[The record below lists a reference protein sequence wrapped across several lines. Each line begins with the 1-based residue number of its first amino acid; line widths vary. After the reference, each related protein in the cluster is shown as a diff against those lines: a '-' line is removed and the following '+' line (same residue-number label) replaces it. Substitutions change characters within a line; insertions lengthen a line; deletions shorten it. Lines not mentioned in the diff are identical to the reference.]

1 MKLTITRQNLH
12 RGLGAVAASIPT
24 RTTLPV
30 LSNVLLET
38 DDDALWISGTDL
50 DVSIRIRVPAEV
62 VQGGSVTVPGKKL
75 QELTRELPDE
85 PVDLHV
91 RGHQVEIQCGYS
103 RFKLNGLPS
112 EEFPNLPA
120 IDFEEGWTVP
130 EQTLATL
137 INTTSF
143 AVSQEESRPILNGVL
158 WELEDGR
165 MSMVATN
172 GHRLARMALQVS
184 ATGGGRSA
192 LIVPPAALAQ
202 VVRLFDGDGELTVA
216 RDGNHLG
223 FRSAEKEVY
232 TRLIDGKYPNY
243 EQVIPKDNNK
253 TARVDRATMEA
264 AVRRIA
270 VVASASTRRVK
281 LSLEEDRV
289 HLDAMTPDLGEAHDE
304 VELDYEGEGLEIA
317 FNANYLLEVLRN
329 MPAERIKMG
338 FKTAERATTIE
349 PAGSDQSELE
359 YLCLIMPLRLVD

>member
-12 RGLGAVAASIPT
+12 SGLGAVSASIPT

-38 DDDALWISGTDL
+38 EEDALWISGTDL
-50 DVSIRIRVPAEV
+50 DVWIRIKVPAQIVE
-62 VQGGSVTVPGKKL
+62 GGSITIPGRKL

-85 PVDLHV
+85 PVDLHI
-91 RGHQVEIQCGYS
+91 RGHQVEIDCGYS
-103 RFKLNGLPS
+103 RIKLNGLPS

-120 IDFEEGWTVP
+120 IEFEEGWKVP
-130 EQTLATL
+130 EKSLITL

-158 WELEDGR
+158 WELDDGR

-172 GHRLARMALQVS
+172 GHRLARTAVKVEP
-184 ATGGGRSA
+184 TGGRRA
-192 LIVPPAALAQ
+192 DLIVPPAALAQ
-202 VVRLFDGDGELTVA
+202 VARLFDGDGELTVA
-216 RDGNHLG
+216 RGGNHLG
-223 FRSAEKEVY
+223 FCSESKEVY

-243 EQVIPKDNNK
+243 EQVIPKDNDK
-253 TARVDRATMEA
+253 SARVSRTAMEA

-281 LSLEEDRV
+281 LAFENDRV

-304 VELDYEGEGLEIA
+304 VELDYQGDGIEIG
-317 FNANYLLEVLRN
+317 FNANYLLEVLGK
-329 MPAERIKMG
+329 MPTQEVKFS

-349 PAGSDQSELE
+349 PTDGDLE